1 MPISASIAQC
11 THIKLSGYRCGSPA
25 LAGQQ
30 LCYYHARLRRST
42 KARLDAAIPPLLL
55 MEDAESIQGALMQIT
70 DMLLYDQIQEKKAGL
85 ILRAIGLAL
94 RNVKNLQHDAPAG
107 TPSGFDHRMVTEPPA
122 GDPAAAGEEK
132 KDGAQDKEA
141 QPETGDG
148 SAISSKGLPESI
160 LPEADKRP
168 FRRYCEAG
176 VHCGWLES
184 EEVYSTQLGRM
195 DRALSAVESTIKTA
209 AMAGMPA
216 SSLLPPSTR
225 LPNGTSTP
233 SSLMPEALPCT
244 AERSPAPAD
253 ANARPEPHFIAPIQQ
268 SFGGIREPAEPP
280 PMTPLELAETIN
292 SIRERASEDWR
303 KTHPEG

>member
-30 LCYYHARLRRST
+30 LCYYHARLRRGA

-55 MEDAESIQGALMQIT
+55 LEDAESIQGALMQIT

-107 TPSGFDHRMVTEPPA
+107 TPSGFDHKMVTELPA
-122 GDPAAAGEEK
+122 GDPAAAPPEGEVNGDTN
-132 KDGAQDKEA
+132 KDGSQPA
-141 QPETGDG
+141 QPESGAG
-148 SAISSKGLPESI
+148 SAVSSNGLPESI

-168 FRRYCEAG
+168 FRRYCEAE
-176 VHCGWLES
+176 VRCGWEES
-184 EEVYSTQLGRM
+184 EEVYVTQLGRM
-195 DRALSAVESTIKTA
+195 DRALSAVESRIKTA
-209 AMAGMPA
+209 ALAGKPA
-216 SSLLPPSTR
+216 SSLVPALA
-225 LPNGTSTP
+225 GKP
-233 SSLMPEALPCT
+233 SSPPVPEALPSS
-244 AERSPAPAD
+244 AEQSSSPAPAI
-253 ANARPEPHFIAPIQQ
+253 AAAEPHFIAPAPQTVDY
-268 SFGGIREPAEPP
+268 RTVTEPP
-280 PMTPLELAETIN
+280 PMTPLELAEKIN

-303 KTHPEG
+303 KTHSEK